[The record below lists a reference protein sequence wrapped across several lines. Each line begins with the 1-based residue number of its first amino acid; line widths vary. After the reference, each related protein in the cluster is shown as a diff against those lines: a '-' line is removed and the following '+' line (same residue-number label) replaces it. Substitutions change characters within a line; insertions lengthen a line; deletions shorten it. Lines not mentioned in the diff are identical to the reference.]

1 MDIVVAF
8 IELAVLMLGY
18 LVATVINKPFWFIA
32 FALLWAGV
40 VVFIDRKV

>member
-8 IELAVLMLGY
+8 IELAVLVIGY
-18 LVATVINKPFWFIA
+18 IVATVINKPFWFIA
-32 FALLWAGV
+32 FALLWAGI